1 MKSHSWSFMVIMI
14 FMTLTVSAQSRL
26 QAEDLWKMG
35 RVDDIQVSP
44 DGQWVLYGITK
55 YDLNENKGNRDLYI
69 LPVAGGEAK
78 KVTDLEGHEFNGLW
92 RPDGKKIGFLSAIS
106 GTVQIWEVNPDGSDP
121 KQISNIENGI
131 NGFSYS
137 PVLTHILY
145 CKDVKLDSAS
155 IDYYPD
161 LPKAD
166 AMIFD
171 DLMYRHWNNWHD
183 YAYSHIFVTR
193 YDTAAIKDG
202 IDIMENEPWDT
213 PLAPFGGME
222 QIAWSPD
229 GKSIVYTCKKMK
241 GKEYSLSTNSD
252 LYLYDLK
259 LRMTY
264 NITKEMMGYDM
275 DPVFSHD
282 GKKMVWKSM
291 ATDGYES
298 DKERMMMLDLA
309 NGSIKELSEGF
320 DQNCSNFVWA
330 EDNDVIYFISGANA
344 TYQVYGHSLSTGNT
358 VPVTRGAHDYTSI
371 AQAGT
376 QLVGTRM
383 SMSMPVE
390 LYRVDLDGSQ
400 VQLSFTNKVLLSKI
414 TMGEVRERWVTTT
427 DGKDML
433 VWVIYPPN
441 FDAKKK
447 YPALLYCQGGP
458 QSAVSQFWSYRWN
471 LQMMAAND
479 YIVVAPNRRG
489 LPTFGQEW
497 NDQIAGD
504 YGGQNMK
511 DMLSAIDALA
521 KEPYVDENRLGAV
534 GASYGGYSVLW
545 LAGNHDKRFKAFI
558 SHCGIYN
565 FESMYGSTEEYFFVN
580 HDYEGPYWEK
590 PKPNSYN
597 FSPHLY
603 VDKWDTPIMLV
614 TGMFDFRIP
623 YTQSLEAFNAA
634 QLRGIP
640 SRLVIFPEET
650 HFVLKPQNAVL
661 WQREFFRWLDTY
673 LK

>member
-1 MKSHSWSFMVIMI
+1 MVIMI